1 MKGTL
6 KKVELKEF
14 TNKTKGNKF
23 SKVIVSVDCEK
34 DNGDIIT
41 LRGDMSEDYARKY
54 FKYCETTT
62 KDAIGREVEIVTAR
76 RKYVVD
82 NVDAG
87 QALRLPR
94 VGQMVISRRP
104 RGFPRAR
111 TRCSGTW
118 QPFQR

>member
-1 MKGTL
+1 MKGIL

-76 RKYVVD
+76 RKYVAD
-82 NVDAG
+82 NVERVYTYIKYMNFLDKDG
-87 QALRLPR
+87 KPIIMKKDESQAQELD
-94 VGQMVISRRP
+94 
-104 RGFPRAR
+104 F
-111 TRCSGTW
+111 
-118 QPFQR
+118 